1 MSALIEDVS
10 VGSLLRSLPMHRFGY
25 IVGLILGA
33 ALIVGTPLG
42 VFFGLRAI
50 WHELNGANPNLAIAL
65 ITGATTIVV
74 STITVMVGRHY
85 ERKREI
91 EAHFR
96 ATKLEM
102 YEDFVKEFFGL
113 FDGSG
118 QDKDLTPFLREWQR
132 KLVLKAGPE
141 VLGAYF
147 DWKTKIKANAQSAES
162 LFAMDKFFRALRSD
176 VGQSSR
182 GLEKGAFTHM
192 ILRNSEIFLRLAK
205 KNPKATLSQLA
216 DVEKA
221 LGLAE

>member
-1 MSALIEDVS
+1 
-10 VGSLLRSLPMHRFGY
+10 MHRFGY
-25 IVGLILGA
+25 LFGLLLGFALTVGIP
-33 ALIVGTPLG
+33 IG
-42 VFFGLRAI
+42 VFFALRTA
-50 WHELNGANPNLAIAL
+50 WQGLNGANPNLAIAL
-65 ITGATTIVV
+65 ITAATTIVV

-118 QDKDLTPFLREWQR
+118 QEKDLTPFLREWQR
-132 KLVLKAGPE
+132 KLVLKAGPN
-141 VLGAYF
+141 VLSSYF
-147 DWKTKIKANAQSAES
+147 EWKTKIKSDAQSAES
-162 LFAMDKFFRALRSD
+162 LFAMDRFFRALRTD

-205 KNPKATLSQLA
+205 KNPKVTLAELSE
-216 DVEKA
+216 VEKA
-221 LGLAE
+221 LGLSE